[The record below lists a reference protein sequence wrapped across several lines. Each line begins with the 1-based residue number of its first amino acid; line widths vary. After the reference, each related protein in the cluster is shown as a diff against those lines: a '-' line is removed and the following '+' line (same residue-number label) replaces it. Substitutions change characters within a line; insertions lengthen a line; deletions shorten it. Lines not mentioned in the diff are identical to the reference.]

1 MFSFLKPKPEEL
13 QYQIDQYDSLSLFKS
28 YRGQSILIF
37 IGIFALDIALS
48 ILNIRLHLME
58 DVSGA
63 GVLFLLIPLLLF
75 IWFIGIVL
83 ATPFLV
89 MLNRGSKIAPLFL
102 LLIIGGVIFFTL
114 AGDLFIGFNLRGD
127 SSLQVFMRFFE
138 ITVLILALTSFIHRL
153 RLMRKVEILH
163 TQKISSDGSTFQ
175 INALKYKKRGKGC
188 LIIASIVSILYI
200 TAIGSSMYKDHK
212 TSHAVPAGLMGPTEK
227 TFPGYTVSV
236 RPGTTF
242 TRDDG
247 RNTYRWEYYPN
258 KPVDGYSGINFS
270 IGSNNKGTYEKD
282 SARAKESHSE
292 TYGPQGANAPR
303 IKQLVDV
310 YNFEYQNSPGVVYFY
325 ESSWSKDPN
334 YKQGYAYD
342 LHWNDGGSDVNI
354 TLNNI
359 PKDMYSNEQVVDILK
374 TLKRY

>member
-1 MFSFLKPKPEEL
+1 MNLGDFLKNKIFEYTPLENYFSFLKPKPEEL

-153 RLMRKVEILH
+153 RLMRKV
-163 TQKISSDGSTFQ
+163 
-175 INALKYKKRGKGC
+175 
-188 LIIASIVSILYI
+188 
-200 TAIGSSMYKDHK
+200 
-212 TSHAVPAGLMGPTEK
+212 
-227 TFPGYTVSV
+227 
-236 RPGTTF
+236 
-242 TRDDG
+242 
-247 RNTYRWEYYPN
+247 
-258 KPVDGYSGINFS
+258 
-270 IGSNNKGTYEKD
+270 
-282 SARAKESHSE
+282 
-292 TYGPQGANAPR
+292 
-303 IKQLVDV
+303 
-310 YNFEYQNSPGVVYFY
+310 
-325 ESSWSKDPN
+325 
-334 YKQGYAYD
+334 
-342 LHWNDGGSDVNI
+342 
-354 TLNNI
+354 
-359 PKDMYSNEQVVDILK
+359 
-374 TLKRY
+374 